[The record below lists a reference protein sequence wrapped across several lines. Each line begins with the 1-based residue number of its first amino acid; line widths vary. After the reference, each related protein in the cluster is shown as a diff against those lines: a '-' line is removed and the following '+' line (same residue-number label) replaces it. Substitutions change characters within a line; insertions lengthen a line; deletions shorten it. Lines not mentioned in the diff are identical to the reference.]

1 MAGLD
6 SGATGIDRTSADTR
20 ALRVFGLG
28 ADEASAAPETAEGS
42 GAAAASAEGA
52 SLAAGALGGVSLV
65 AAGLRRRRR
74 PLPERAAS
82 AGAWPLSVW
91 AGAASGGRAT
101 EEGAPGSV
109 GGALAG
115 ALAKTSAGAT
125 AGPVAAEAP
134 VTESPVTVSP
144 VARSPLTGALAA
156 AVSGPASGS
165 PSAGSAERPRADAAA
180 TAAGPDIRFPLP
192 FPPLP

>member
-1 MAGLD
+1 SDRGAAGLEGSTAGLDVDIAGLEVDIAGLEVDTAGLDFGMAGLD

-42 GAAAASAEGA
+42 GAAAASGEAASAARVSPAALGGV
-52 SLAAGALGGVSLV
+52 SLAAALGGVSLV

-101 EEGAPGSV
+101 EEGAPWS
-109 GGALAG
+109 
-115 ALAKTSAGAT
+115 SA
-125 AGPVAAEAP
+125 AA
-134 VTESPVTVSP
+134 TVSP
-144 VARSPLTGALAA
+144 VARSP
-156 AVSGPASGS
+156 
-165 PSAGSAERPRADAAA
+165 
-180 TAAGPDIRFPLP
+180 
-192 FPPLP
+192 

>member
-28 ADEASAAPETAEGS
+28 ADEASAAPETAESS

-52 SLAAGALGGVSLV
+52 SLAAGALGGVSLL

-91 AGAASGGRAT
+91 AGAASGRPA
-101 EEGAPGSV
+101 EEGAPRSV
-109 GGALAG
+109 AVALAG
-115 ALAKTSAGAT
+115 GPAAAST
-125 AGPVAAEAP
+125 A
-134 VTESPVTVSP
+134 VSP
-144 VARSPLTGALAA
+144 AARSPLPESPGA
-156 AVSGPASGS
+156 AVAGPAS
-165 PSAGSAERPRADAAA
+165 A
-180 TAAGPDIRFPLP
+180 
-192 FPPLP
+192 

>member
-28 ADEASAAPETAEGS
+28 ADEASASPETAEGS
-42 GAAAASAEGA
+42 GAAAASASAEGA

-65 AAGLRRRRR
+65 AGLRRRRR

-109 GGALAG
+109 AVA
-115 ALAKTSAGAT
+115 SAGA
-125 AGPVAAEAP
+125 PAA
-134 VTESPVTVSP
+134 VSL
-144 VARSPLTGALAA
+144 VARSPLPGTLAA
-156 AVSGPASGS
+156 AGAGPASAS
-165 PSAGSAERPRADAAA
+165 LSAGSAERPRADAAA

-192 FPPLP
+192 FPPLPFPPLPPFPSPP